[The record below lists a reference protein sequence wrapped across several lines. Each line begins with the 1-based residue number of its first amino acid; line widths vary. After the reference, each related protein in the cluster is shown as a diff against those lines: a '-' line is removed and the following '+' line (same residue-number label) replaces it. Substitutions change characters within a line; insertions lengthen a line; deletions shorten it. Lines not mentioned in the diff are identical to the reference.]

1 MGFGVSLPHGPSLN
15 LIEIDNLLCC
25 DQDRLIE
32 SLPVAP
38 MVERRKPVHD
48 ALRRCHDL
56 YSQCTN
62 RSLSPLANNVVANR
76 QRPRGKFQGVRTCRV
91 DEMTAGLASEPKPIQ
106 HLLEFPLTRG
116 RNEVEITRLVES
128 ASVNLH
134 CSPTGQHRGDSR

>member
-38 MVERRKPVHD
+38 MVERRKPV
-48 ALRRCHDL
+48 
-56 YSQCTN
+56 
-62 RSLSPLANNVVANR
+62 
-76 QRPRGKFQGVRTCRV
+76 
-91 DEMTAGLASEPKPIQ
+91 Q
-106 HLLEFPLTRG
+106 HVLEFPLTRG